1 MRLAFLAFIA
11 LLIFGCSDVDD
22 AGTPTATGE
31 TTATATSEPP
41 DATVTPS
48 PTPNATPEPAA
59 TPEGGAVASGD
70 LALEHLRHI
79 ATQIGPRPGGSAA
92 EIAVADY
99 VASELDS
106 YGYDA
111 EVQPFEFE
119 GNRYPNGRI
128 EAGSLTIDGI
138 AMNGSIA
145 RETSGP
151 LVYAGLGSAEE
162 MQGLDLEGAIVVT
175 DRGVVTFGDKYRNAL
190 DAGAMGLI
198 VINDEPGPLV
208 NATLGVDSVFPVV
221 GVSAEQGLSLVEAA
235 TDGVPATVR
244 SEGTISESVNVLAR
258 VDGSECTLLVGGH
271 HDSVPGTQGANDN
284 ASGVSLVLEIARA
297 MAANGLDEGLCFAT
311 FGAEESGLY
320 GSRHMATE
328 MQASGEP
335 AVMVNLDVTG
345 RGLPVEAIGD
355 ADLIGLAIEIGEEL
369 GIETVLSSL
378 PPNVGSDHTSFA
390 RAGVRVLFFA
400 SGDYS
405 GIHTPRD
412 TIDRIEPAA
421 LDGVLQVAQS
431 SVQELYLQLAAP

>member
-22 AGTPTATGE
+22 AGTPTVTPEAT
-31 TTATATSEPP
+31 TTATPNSPEAT
-41 DATVTPS
+41 ATPS
-48 PTPNATPEPAA
+48 PTTDATPEPAA
-59 TPEGGAVASGD
+59 TPGGGAVASGD

-79 ATQIGPRPGGSAA
+79 ATEIGPRPGGSAA
-92 EIAVADY
+92 EFAVAEY
-99 VASELDS
+99 IAGELES

-128 EAGSLTIDGI
+128 ETSQLTIDGI

-190 DAGAMGLI
+190 DAGATGLI
-198 VINDEPGPLV
+198 VINDADGPLV
-208 NATLGVDSVFPVV
+208 NATLGIDSTFPVV
-221 GVSAEQGLSLVEAA
+221 GVSAEQGLSLVEEAE
-235 TDGVPATVR
+235 DGVTATLR

-258 VDGSECTLLVGGH
+258 VNGSECTLLVGGH

-297 MAANGLDEGLCFAT
+297 MAADGLDEGLCFAT

-320 GSRHMATE
+320 GSRHMAAE
-328 MQASGEP
+328 MQAAGEP

-345 RGLPVEAIGD
+345 RGMPVEAIGD
-355 ADLIGLAIEIGEEL
+355 ADLIALAIEIGDEL

-378 PPNVGSDHTSFA
+378 PPNAGSDHMSFA

-400 SGDYS
+400 SSDFS
-405 GIHTPRD
+405 GIHTPAD
-412 TIDRIEPAA
+412 TIDRIEPPA
-421 LDGVLQVAQS
+421 LDAVLQVAHA